1 MAKADDPPLK
11 IQHSPKFLGNFVPN
25 FREWIANSSNYKLKT
40 QQTKEIKHMK
50 NQKTLF
56 TATVLALAFALAPG
70 AEANPRPDGGPT
82 HLWSRARANAS
93 SEGGAQSGTPG
104 NILPITTISLA
115 PVGLTVG
122 QTARLN
128 LINMNVANGITVS
141 CSFID
146 ASGNTLAQS
155 VTTLSLNEIAS
166 FDFQRGDAPGESPQ
180 QLRAEVRVQ
189 LDIFTDGVSSDS
201 LHRSLEVF
209 DNSSGATTVYIGG
222 GGS

>member
-1 MAKADDPPLK
+1 
-11 IQHSPKFLGNFVPN
+11 
-25 FREWIANSSNYKLKT
+25 
-40 QQTKEIKHMK
+40 MK
-50 NQKTLF
+50 NRKTLF
-56 TATVLALAFALAPG
+56 TATVLALAFALASG

-82 HLWSRARANAS
+82 HLWSRARGNAGS
-93 SEGGAQSGTPG
+93 GGGAQSGMPE

-115 PVGLTVG
+115 PVGLTIG

-128 LINMNVANGITVS
+128 LVNMNVPNGITVS

-155 VTTLSLNEIAS
+155 LTTLSLNEITS
-166 FDFQRGDAPGESPQ
+166 FDFKRGDGPGDSPQ
-180 QLRAEVRVQ
+180 QLRTEVRIQ

>member
-1 MAKADDPPLK
+1 
-11 IQHSPKFLGNFVPN
+11 
-25 FREWIANSSNYKLKT
+25 
-40 QQTKEIKHMK
+40 MK
-50 NQKTLF
+50 NPRTLF

-70 AEANPRPDGGPT
+70 AEANPRLDGGPT
-82 HLWSRARANAS
+82 RFKARANAS
-93 SEGGAQSGTPG
+93 SDGGAQAGMPE
-104 NILPITTISLA
+104 NILPIATISLA
-115 PVGLTVG
+115 PVGLTTA
-122 QTARLN
+122 QTARVN
-128 LINMNVANGITVS
+128 LVNINVANGITVS

-155 VTTLSLNEIAS
+155 VTTLSLNEITS
-166 FDFQRGDAPGESPQ
+166 FDFQRGDAPGEPPQ

-209 DNSSGATTVYIGG
+209 DNSSGATTVYIAG

>member
-1 MAKADDPPLK
+1 
-11 IQHSPKFLGNFVPN
+11 
-25 FREWIANSSNYKLKT
+25 
-40 QQTKEIKHMK
+40 MK
-50 NQKTLF
+50 NPRTLF
-56 TATVLALAFALAPG
+56 TATVLALAVALGPG
-70 AEANPRPDGGPT
+70 AAAYPRPQGGPT
-82 HLWSRARANAS
+82 WSKPRANAS
-93 SEGGAQSGTPG
+93 SNGGAQAGMPE
-104 NILPITTISLA
+104 NILPIATINLA
-115 PVGLTVG
+115 PVGLTIA
-122 QTARLN
+122 QTARVN
-128 LINMNVANGITVS
+128 LVNIKVANGITVS

-155 VTTLSLNEIAS
+155 VSTLSLNEITS
-166 FDFQRGDAPGESPQ
+166 FDFKRGDAPGESPQ

>member
-1 MAKADDPPLK
+1 LAKAD
-11 IQHSPKFLGNFVPN
+11 QKFGPFEKVFRNFVPN
-25 FREWIANSSNYKLKT
+25 FREWVANSNNYKLKT
-40 QQTKEIKHMK
+40 QQIKEIKNMK
-50 NQKTLF
+50 NQTTLF

-82 HLWSRARANAS
+82 QLWSTARANAS
-93 SEGGAQSGTPG
+93 SEGGAQSGMPE
-104 NILPITTISLA
+104 NILPIATIRLA
-115 PVGLTVG
+115 PVGLTIG

-128 LINMNVANGITVS
+128 LVNINVANGITVS

-155 VTTLSLNEIAS
+155 VTTLSLNEITS
-166 FDFQRGDAPGESPQ
+166 FDFQRGDAPGEPPQ

-209 DNSSGATTVYIGG
+209 DNSSGTTIVYIGG

>member
-1 MAKADDPPLK
+1 
-11 IQHSPKFLGNFVPN
+11 
-25 FREWIANSSNYKLKT
+25 
-40 QQTKEIKHMK
+40 MK
-50 NQKTLF
+50 NLRTLF
-56 TATVLALAFALAPG
+56 TATVFALALAFALAPG

-93 SEGGAQSGTPG
+93 SDGGAQAGMPE
-104 NILPITTISLA
+104 NILPIATISLA
-115 PVGLTVG
+115 PVGLTIG
-122 QTARLN
+122 QTARFN
-128 LINMNVANGITVS
+128 LVNMNVANGITVS

-155 VTTLSLNEIAS
+155 VTTLSLNEITS
-166 FDFQRGDAPGESPQ
+166 FDFKRGDAPGESPQ

>member
-1 MAKADDPPLK
+1 
-11 IQHSPKFLGNFVPN
+11 
-25 FREWIANSSNYKLKT
+25 
-40 QQTKEIKHMK
+40 MK
-50 NQKTLF
+50 NQRTLF

-82 HLWSRARANAS
+82 PDGRRMWSTARANAS
-93 SEGGAQSGTPG
+93 SEGGAQSGMPE
-104 NILPITTISLA
+104 NILPIATIRLA
-115 PVGLTVG
+115 PVGLTIG

-128 LINMNVANGITVS
+128 LVNINVANGITVS

-155 VTTLSLNEIAS
+155 VTTLSLNEITS
-166 FDFQRGDAPGESPQ
+166 FDFKRGDAPEEFPQ

>member
-1 MAKADDPPLK
+1 
-11 IQHSPKFLGNFVPN
+11 
-25 FREWIANSSNYKLKT
+25 
-40 QQTKEIKHMK
+40 MK
-50 NQKTLF
+50 NQRMLF
-56 TATVLALAFALAPG
+56 TATMLALAFALAPG
-70 AEANPRPDGGPT
+70 VEANPRLDGGPT
-82 HLWSRARANAS
+82 RFMARANAS
-93 SEGGAQSGTPG
+93 RNGGAPSGVPA
-104 NILPITTISLA
+104 NILPIATISLA
-115 PVGLTVG
+115 PVGLTTA
-122 QTARLN
+122 QTARVN
-128 LINMNVANGITVS
+128 LVNINVANGITVS

-155 VTTLSLNEIAS
+155 VTTLSLNEITS
-166 FDFQRGDAPGESPQ
+166 FDFKRGDPPGESPQ

>member
-1 MAKADDPPLK
+1 
-11 IQHSPKFLGNFVPN
+11 
-25 FREWIANSSNYKLKT
+25 
-40 QQTKEIKHMK
+40 MK
-50 NQKTLF
+50 NQRTLF
-56 TATVLALAFALAPG
+56 AATALALAFALAPG
-70 AEANPRPDGGPT
+70 AEANPRPDGGPS
-82 HLWSRARANAS
+82 HLWSRTRANSS
-93 SEGGAQSGTPG
+93 SEGGAQSGMPE
-104 NILPITTISLA
+104 NILPIATIRLA
-115 PVGLTVG
+115 PIGLTVG

-128 LINMNVANGITVS
+128 LVNMNVANGITVS

-146 ASGNTLAQS
+146 ASGNTVAQS
-155 VTTLSLNEIAS
+155 LTTLSLNEITS
-166 FDFQRGDAPGESPQ
+166 FDFKRGDAPGDSPQ

>member
-1 MAKADDPPLK
+1 
-11 IQHSPKFLGNFVPN
+11 
-25 FREWIANSSNYKLKT
+25 
-40 QQTKEIKHMK
+40 MK
-50 NQKTLF
+50 NQRTLF
-56 TATVLALAFALAPG
+56 ATTVLALAFALAPG

-82 HLWSRARANAS
+82 HLWSRVRANAS
-93 SEGGAQSGTPG
+93 SGGGAHSGMPE
-104 NILPITTISLA
+104 NILPIATIRLA
-115 PVGLTVG
+115 PVGLTIG

-128 LINMNVANGITVS
+128 LVNMNVANGITVS

-155 VTTLSLNEIAS
+155 VTTLSLNEITS
-166 FDFQRGDAPGESPQ
+166 FDFKRGDAPGELPQ
-180 QLRAEVRVQ
+180 ELRAEVRVQ